1 MTYCLPAAKLR
12 TLLSLNQKAK
22 FMYSYN
28 RTGFESESD
37 RRFTGSSEN
46 RTSYIGR
53 YPYEQRCACQS
64 EEFKLRGFEKSDRE
78 TAKLSMDEKIDRLVQ
93 ETGGLM
99 LNITGLNC
107 FFFVRDFHDICCKY
121 DKVLPIIHQ
130 PSNREPED
138 GDVFIVMSKNL
149 RLVRLFSYDQMSYKH
164 V

>member
-78 TAKLSMDEKIDRLVQ
+78 T
-93 ETGGLM
+93 GGLM

-138 GDVFIVMSKNL
+138 GDVFIVMSKI
-149 RLVRLFSYDQMSYKH
+149 YA
-164 V
+164 